1 MMSIK
6 EIKQAVS
13 AELQEMDIEKILNEL
28 KTFKVK
34 EHTEEWVIDWLMEY
48 LLDEVNRTEL
58 TEEVCETNDDFIM
71 YGRKELAES
80 LLSRLKIDFGVEVL

>member
-1 MMSIK
+1 MSIK
-6 EIKQAVS
+6 EIKQDVS
-13 AELQEMDIEKILNEL
+13 LELQEMDIEKILNEL

-80 LLSRLKIDFGVEVL
+80 LLSRLKIDFGMEIM

>member
-1 MMSIK
+1 MSIK
-6 EIKQAVS
+6 EIKQDVR
-13 AELQEMDIEKILNEL
+13 AELQKMDIEQILSEL

-71 YGRKELAES
+71 YGRKEFAECV
-80 LLSRLKIDFGVEVL
+80 LSRLKIDFGVEVL

>member
-1 MMSIK
+1 MSIK
-6 EIKQAVS
+6 EIKQDVR
-13 AELQEMDIEKILNEL
+13 AELQEMDIEQILSEL

-58 TEEVCETNDDFIM
+58 TEDICETNDDFIM

-80 LLSRLKIDFGVEVL
+80 LLSRLKIDFGIEVM

>member
-1 MMSIK
+1 MSIK
-6 EIKQAVS
+6 EIKQDVS
-13 AELQEMDIEKILNEL
+13 LELQEMDIEQILREL

>member
-1 MMSIK
+1 MSIK
-6 EIKQAVS
+6 EIKQDVR
-13 AELQEMDIEKILNEL
+13 AELQEMDIEQILSEL

-58 TEEVCETNDDFIM
+58 TEDICETNDDFIM

>member
-1 MMSIK
+1 MSIK
-6 EIKQAVS
+6 EIKEDVRL
-13 AELQEMDIEKILNEL
+13 ELQEMDIEQILSEL

-58 TEEVCETNDDFIM
+58 TEEICETNDDFIM

-80 LLSRLKIDFGVEVL
+80 LLSRLKIDFGMEIM

>member
-1 MMSIK
+1 MSIK
-6 EIKQAVS
+6 EIKQDVGL
-13 AELQEMDIEKILNEL
+13 ELQGMDIEQILSEL

>member
-6 EIKQAVS
+6 EIKQDVS

-58 TEEVCETNDDFIM
+58 TEDICETNDDFIM

>member
-1 MMSIK
+1 MSIK
-6 EIKQAVS
+6 EIKEDVRL
-13 AELQEMDIEKILNEL
+13 ELQEMDIEQILSEL

-58 TEEVCETNDDFIM
+58 TEEICETNDDFIM

-80 LLSRLKIDFGVEVL
+80 LLSRLKIDFGVEVM

>member
-6 EIKQAVS
+6 EIKQDVS

>member
-1 MMSIK
+1 
-6 EIKQAVS
+6 
-13 AELQEMDIEKILNEL
+13 
-28 KTFKVK
+28 
-34 EHTEEWVIDWLMEY
+34 MEY

>member
-6 EIKQAVS
+6 EIKEDVRL
-13 AELQEMDIEKILNEL
+13 ELQEMDIEQILSEL
-28 KTFKVK
+28 TTFKLK

-58 TEEVCETNDDFIM
+58 TEGICETNDDFIM
-71 YGRKELAES
+71 FGRKEFAECV
-80 LLSRLKIDFGVEVL
+80 LSRLKIDFGVEVL

>member
-6 EIKQAVS
+6 EIKEDVRL
-13 AELQEMDIEKILNEL
+13 ELQEMDIEQILSEL

-71 YGRKELAES
+71 YGRKEFAECV
-80 LLSRLKIDFGVEVL
+80 LSRLKIDFGVEVL

>member
-1 MMSIK
+1 MSIK
-6 EIKQAVS
+6 EIKQDVS
-13 AELQEMDIEKILNEL
+13 LELQEMDIEQILSEL

-58 TEEVCETNDDFIM
+58 TEEICETNDDFIM

-80 LLSRLKIDFGVEVL
+80 LLSRLKIDFGMEIM

>member
-1 MMSIK
+1 MSIK
-6 EIKQAVS
+6 EIKQDVGL
-13 AELQEMDIEKILNEL
+13 ELQGMDIEQILNEL

>member
-1 MMSIK
+1 VSIK
-6 EIKQAVS
+6 EIKEDVRL
-13 AELQEMDIEKILNEL
+13 ELQEMDIEQILSEL

-58 TEEVCETNDDFIM
+58 TEDICETNDDFIM

-80 LLSRLKIDFGVEVL
+80 LLSRLKIDFGVEVM

>member
-1 MMSIK
+1 MSIK
-6 EIKQAVS
+6 EIKEDVRL
-13 AELQEMDIEKILNEL
+13 ELQEMDIEQILSEL

-58 TEEVCETNDDFIM
+58 TEDICETNDDFIM

-80 LLSRLKIDFGVEVL
+80 LLSRLKIDFGVEVM